1 MNFALLVD
9 FGSTWTKVR
18 AVDLDEARVVG
29 AAQGPSTVATD
40 VTIGLE
46 QALARLHAELGH
58 VPTYR
63 VRLGSSSAAGGLKM
77 VTAGLVRELTAEAAR
92 QAALGAGAR
101 LVGSYAYRLTRADV
115 REIETLAPDIVL
127 LCGGTDG
134 GNRDILLHNA
144 EAIAKSAYAGP
155 VIVAGNRDAADEVLE
170 RLPDALVC
178 ANVMPEFGV
187 LAIEPARARI
197 REVFMSRIVHAK
209 GIDRARGLLDDVV
222 LPTPAAVLEGA
233 ELLAAG
239 PGGNDG
245 LGPLVVV
252 DPGGATTDVHS
263 VGESAPETGVV
274 RLGLPEPHA
283 KRTVEGDLGMRHNAA
298 SIVESAGAEAIA
310 ADARLTVARLHEL
323 LVPIAADV
331 ERLPATAEEHALDRA
346 LARAAI
352 RLAVRRHAG
361 TLETVHTA
369 QGPVQ
374 VQRGKDLGRV
384 ATLIGTGGVIV
395 HAPQPCELLAAAL
408 ADRADPFSLGPVAAR
423 LYVDSDYALF
433 ASGLLARVD
442 RRVAFALARGALR
455 EAGEAGNADQ
465 VGGVDET
472 GSADDRVVAGPARAA
487 RDAAA
492 TDGRIRAAVAAR
504 KS

>member
-1 MNFALLVD
+1 MNLALLVD

-18 AVDLDEARVVG
+18 TVDLDEARVV
-29 AAQGPSTVATD
+29 ATAQGPSTVTTD
-40 VTIGLE
+40 VTVGLE
-46 QALARLHAELGH
+46 QALARLHAALGR
-58 VPTYR
+58 VPRYR
-63 VRLGSSSAAGGLKM
+63 VRLGSSSAAGGLRM

-101 LVGSYAYRLTRADV
+101 LVGGYAYRLTRADV
-115 REIETLAPDIVL
+115 REIETCRPDILL

-134 GNRDILLHNA
+134 GNRDIIVHNA
-144 EAIAKSAYAGP
+144 RALAASAYAGP
-155 VIVAGNRDAADEVLE
+155 VIVAGNRDAVDEIAE
-170 RLPDALVC
+170 ILPGALSC
-178 ANVMPEFGV
+178 ANVMPSFNV
-187 LAIEPARARI
+187 LDTESARARI

-209 GIDRARGLLDDVV
+209 GIDRARSLLDDVV

-239 PGGNDG
+239 PGGDDG

-263 VGESAPETGVV
+263 IGESAPESGVV

-298 SIVESAGAEAIA
+298 SIVESCGAEVIA
-310 ADARLTVARLHEL
+310 AAAGIDVGRLQTL
-323 LVPIAADV
+323 LALIAADV
-331 ERLPATAEEHALDRA
+331 ERLPITPEERALDRS
-346 LARAAI
+346 LARGAI

-361 TLETVHTA
+361 TIETVHTA

-395 HAPQPCELLAAAL
+395 HAPCPRELLEAAL
-408 ADRADPFSLGPVAAR
+408 ADRADPFSLGPLEAR
-423 LYVDSDYALF
+423 LLVDSDYALF
-433 ASGLLARVD
+433 AGGLLARVD
-442 RRVAFALARGALR
+442 RRAAYELARNTLR
-455 EAGEAGNADQ
+455 EAGDGPQAGDRAVSAPGAPRAPTAFD
-465 VGGVDET
+465 T
-472 GSADDRVVAGPARAA
+472 GEPCHVHHR
-487 RDAAA
+487 
-492 TDGRIRAAVAAR
+492 
-504 KS
+504 